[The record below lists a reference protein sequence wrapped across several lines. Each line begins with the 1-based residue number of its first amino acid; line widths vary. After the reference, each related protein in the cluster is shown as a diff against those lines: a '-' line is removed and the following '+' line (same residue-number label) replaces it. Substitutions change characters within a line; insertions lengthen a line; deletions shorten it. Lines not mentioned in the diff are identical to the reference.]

1 MSQKEEEEDKNE
13 PQYEELNID
22 NTFYKTEVPD
32 FYKNRKAYKPDNEK
46 ELLAAIPGTIIEI
59 FIEEGQI
66 VEEGQDVLILE
77 AMKMRNQIVS
87 AIAGEVKSIIVKPGD
102 IVSKNKLM
110 VVFK

>member
-1 MSQKEEEEDKNE
+1 MTKKNDTIK

-22 NTFYKTEVPD
+22 NSFFLTEIPD
-32 FYKNRKAYKPDNEK
+32 SFKNRKFYQPVNEK

-59 FIEEGQI
+59 FIKKGQT
-66 VEEGQDVLILE
+66 VEEGQDILILE

-87 AIAGEVKSIIVKPGD
+87 AITGEIKSIKVKPGD
-102 IVSKNKLM
+102 NVSKDQLM